1 MKEQHVFG
9 KLELEK
15 LDEALTLIRDV
26 FYEYEAPEY
35 SDEGVEEF
43 MRFLTLENY
52 MGMIQQD
59 KIYFWTCEN
68 NGKIIGVLGARSDHI
83 NLLFV
88 DGHYHRKGI
97 ARRLI
102 EMMIEYF
109 NPAEITVNSSPYA
122 VEAYRKLGFINTD
135 SERTKNGI
143 RFIPMKR
150 TL

>member
-1 MKEQHVFG
+1 MNDQHIFEQ
-9 KLELEK
+9 LELER

-35 SDEGVEEF
+35 SNEGVEEF
-43 MRFLTLENY
+43 MRFLTLENCRD
-52 MGMIQQD
+52 MIKQD

-68 NGKIIGVLGARSDHI
+68 NGKTIGVLGARSDHI

-88 DGHYHRKGI
+88 NGDYHRKGI

-102 EMMIEYF
+102 ELMIERF
-109 NPAEITVNSSPYA
+109 NPTEITVNSSPYA
-122 VEAYRKLGFINTD
+122 VEAYRKLGFVSTD
-135 SERTKNGI
+135 NERTKNGI